1 VLEARGT
8 LEAKGQEEIIMEDR
22 LVHLRDL
29 AATTGAPTWIPGL
42 IHEIEELQ
50 ARVERLER
58 ENAQLTEQLAF
69 YRRRVAA

>member
-1 VLEARGT
+1 
-8 LEAKGQEEIIMEDR
+8 MEDR
-22 LVHLRDL
+22 LVHLREL
-29 AATTGAPTWIPGL
+29 AAMTGAPTWIPGV

-58 ENAQLTEQLAF
+58 ENQTLSEQLAF